1 MREPPFHAAGP
12 PADPSHPPRARRARR
27 RAASIG
33 AATLKPAPGAPGPQ
47 PWPTPPC
54 IAAAPGRAERRS
66 PAHPASH
73 TVDAQAGARSA
84 VISSAEVTDLTET
97 EVPTMPF
104 DDRAELADDEPDIGV
119 RGEDGSDSTIGEG
132 EDDGPDLDDW
142 GEGDYDDVWDYDADD
157 DPRDRDGGSRAGGAG
172 NAWARAE
179 SPAPKG
185 KRPCN
190 IAPEIR
196 LGETTPATTVLRREW
211 DKIRDLDSDLVEH
224 WTMRIGKPG
233 KQPRAEVCGAP
244 STDFRSMVLA
254 KALKGQIAA
263 DNLGHILDLVEGA
276 IQRLDHG
283 QVRGIANVFDAEK
296 NSFIAVM
303 RWAELL
309 EEAFR
314 ARPGFRADKDTS
326 KKRQSRRRKFL
337 STTWPQI
344 TDLTDP
350 VHLTPHNNEV
360 QRMLDSI
367 LEDIRARVSL
377 THVRSRL
384 ADARLAER
392 VQEEL
397 DAWIPFDDGR
407 ASPPRSRTGLCG
419 ERAGRSGA
427 RPGLGPD
434 EEPTDPGEELHRAL
448 DDLADSPSWADVN
461 RIFPVLRDRIRNNQ
475 GAANPLLALVA
486 RRARLADPVDG
497 SSLCAQPPLT
507 GPSPRRRANGPAPA
521 PLNLTLLDRI
531 SSAFQNKL
539 LPGVTRDNLDER
551 LVAEGARCAA
561 WGGVTSCQAQLAL
574 LLGDRVAVGLVGGLS
589 LLHRGNGRRRR
600 DMAGGGGELLQQVLD
615 VAHSSSPAL
624 RFEASPQH
632 ADVDTSTSRV
642 YTRTIDMLAEP
653 QYLRLV
659 WRKVHLYEF
668 RGVGLM
674 PDDQVDADA
683 VNRILRAAMM
693 DATRWVIST
702 ARAGIR
708 DQARAG
714 LRTRAK
720 PGPGKPGPSGPSS
733 VKKHAAYPL
742 VQFLLRRDEPTRDDP
757 DDPVV
762 SAAWA
767 LHTIRRVRGQ
777 APARGRGSRGGSR
790 TAPAGGPGTGATG
803 AEAAGTGAE
812 AGLAVAALSRALERL
827 RDGEHAKLAE
837 GVTCDHLIDLIE
849 RM

>member
-1 MREPPFHAAGP
+1 MRAG
-12 PADPSHPPRARRARR
+12 
-27 RAASIG
+27 
-33 AATLKPAPGAPGPQ
+33 T
-47 PWPTPPC
+47 
-54 IAAAPGRAERRS
+54 
-66 PAHPASH
+66 
-73 TVDAQAGARSA
+73 RSA
-84 VISSAEVTDLTET
+84 VISSTEVTDLTET
-97 EVPTMPF
+97 GVPTMPF
-104 DDRAELADDEPDIGV
+104 DDCAEPADDEPGIGV
-119 RGEDGSDSTIGEG
+119 RGEGGSGSTIGEG
-132 EDDGPDLDDW
+132 GDDGPDLDDW
-142 GEGDYDDVWDYDADD
+142 GEGEYDDAWDHDTDD
-157 DPRDRDGGSRAGGAG
+157 DPRDRDGDSRADGAG
-172 NAWARAE
+172 SAWDRAE
-179 SPAPKG
+179 SPAPRG
-185 KRPCN
+185 RRPCN

-196 LGETTPATTVLRREW
+196 LGETMPATTVLRREW
-211 DKIRDLDSDLVEH
+211 DKIHDLDSDLVER
-224 WTMRIGKPG
+224 WTMRMGRPG
-233 KQPRAEVCGAP
+233 CQPRAEVCGAP

-254 KALKGQIAA
+254 KALKGRIAA
-263 DNLGHILDLVEGA
+263 DSLGRILDLEEGA

-283 QVRGIANVFDAEK
+283 QVRSIADVFDEEK
-296 NSFIAVM
+296 TLFIAVM

-314 ARPGFRADKDTS
+314 ARPGFRADKDAS

-337 STTWPQI
+337 GSTWPQI
-344 TDLTDP
+344 TDLKDP
-350 VHLTPHNNEV
+350 ERLTPHDDEV
-360 QRMLDSI
+360 QRVLDSI
-367 LEDIRARVSL
+367 QEEIRARVSL
-377 THVRSRL
+377 AHVRSRL

-392 VQEEL
+392 VQTAL
-397 DAWIPFDDGR
+397 NTWIPFDDGR
-407 ASPPRSRTGLCG
+407 VSPPRSRTG
-419 ERAGRSGA
+419 
-427 RPGLGPD
+427 PD
-434 EEPTDPGEELHRAL
+434 EELRRAL
-448 DDLADSPSWADVN
+448 DDLADSPSWADA
-461 RIFPVLRDRIRNNQ
+461 RRAFPDLRDRVRENR
-475 GAANPLLALVA
+475 GAAGALLALVA

-574 LLGDRVAVGLVGGLS
+574 LLGEQVAVGLVGGLS
-589 LLHRGNGRRRR
+589 LLHRSNGRRRR
-600 DMAGGGGELLQQVLD
+600 DMAGGGGELLQRVLD
-615 VAHSSSPAL
+615 MAHDTSPAL

-708 DQARAG
+708 DQAQAG

-720 PGPGKPGPSGPSS
+720 PGPGKLGPSGPSS

-777 APARGRGSRGGSR
+777 APARGRGSRGRSR
-790 TAPAGGPGTGATG
+790 TAPAGGPGTGAAG
-803 AEAAGTGAE
+803 AKAGAE

-827 RDGEHAKLAE
+827 RNGEHAELAE

>member
-1 MREPPFHAAGP
+1 M
-12 PADPSHPPRARRARR
+12 
-27 RAASIG
+27 
-33 AATLKPAPGAPGPQ
+33 
-47 PWPTPPC
+47 
-54 IAAAPGRAERRS
+54 
-66 PAHPASH
+66 
-73 TVDAQAGARSA
+73 
-84 VISSAEVTDLTET
+84 TDLTET
-97 EVPTMPF
+97 GVPTMPF
-104 DDRAELADDEPDIGV
+104 DDRAELADDEPGIGV
-119 RGEDGSDSTIGEG
+119 RGEDGSGSTTGEG
-132 EDDGPDLDDW
+132 GDDGPDLDDW
-142 GEGDYDDVWDYDADD
+142 GEGDYDDVWDYDTDD
-157 DPRDRDGGSRAGGAG
+157 DPRDWAGGAG
-172 NAWARAE
+172 NAWARTE
-179 SPAPKG
+179 NPVLKG

-224 WTMRIGKPG
+224 WTMCIGKPG

-314 ARPGFRADKDTS
+314 ARLGFKDDKKDAS

-350 VHLTPHNNEV
+350 VHLTPHDNEV
-360 QRMLDSI
+360 QRVLDSI
-367 LEDIRARVSL
+367 LEDIRTRVSL
-377 THVRSRL
+377 AHVRSRL
-384 ADARLAER
+384 ADARLAKQ

-407 ASPPRSRTGLCG
+407 ASPPRSRTGLRG

-427 RPGLGPD
+427 RPGPG
-434 EEPTDPGEELHRAL
+434 EEPTGPGKELRRAL

-461 RIFPVLRDRIRNNQ
+461 RTFPVLRDRIRNNQ
-475 GAANPLLALVA
+475 GAVNTLLALVA
-486 RRARLADPVDG
+486 RRARLADPVDD

-589 LLHRGNGRRRR
+589 LLHRGNRGRRR

-720 PGPGKPGPSGPSS
+720 PGPGKLGPSGPSS

-777 APARGRGSRGGSR
+777 APARGRGSRGRSR
-790 TAPAGGPGTGATG
+790 TAPAGGPGTGAAG
-803 AEAAGTGAE
+803 AKAGAE

-827 RDGEHAKLAE
+827 RNGEHAELAE